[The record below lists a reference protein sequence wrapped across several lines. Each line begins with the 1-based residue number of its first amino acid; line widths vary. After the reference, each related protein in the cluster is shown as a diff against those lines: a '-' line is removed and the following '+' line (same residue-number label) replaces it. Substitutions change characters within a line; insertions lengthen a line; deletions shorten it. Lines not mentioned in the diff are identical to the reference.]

1 MDKRKNIVKHTLY
14 LVVILLIVLIPSNVI
29 IANTDDY
36 HHISL
41 NAISDECALIKEY
54 AEEFFVSTMQ
64 SMTYS
69 FFCNYI
75 EDGNV
80 VISKPFDENWK
91 NCWKQFVTSHG
102 DVVKGEIVAVNHI
115 RDAYCCDIFFFGN
128 DDEYMVF
135 RIVYDNEMIPYEM
148 YVSEYDYIND
158 GISTIRL
165 RKPQTYRGGPY
176 KILAIYDGKY
186 ESPEVLDSG
195 DSEFHFPCLFDVKLK
210 KDISDY
216 SICFYELENS
226 KYVAKMNEGFSI
238 EYDDDLLKLWNEI
251 NAETAS
257 KKEIDIPKD
266 SPTKVNNN
274 GSLSSSMDMN
284 NSNGDDTSSKIENNY
299 GKFYISPL
307 RRYSISNQKFSVFNE
322 YEIIPLENY
331 LEELVLWY
339 DSTDINVPQSL
350 SFADGEYNHLQ
361 ILRENI
367 RNNIK
372 TYETIYDAESEK
384 FKEYEN
390 AYSYFVELDYQIARM
405 MMTSE
410 IHMDLG
416 TITDDGTYTSGSE
429 TTITITDEMW
439 NDVGKAIQNA
449 IDFYFDKNGQYPKVE
464 A

>member
-1 MDKRKNIVKHTLY
+1 
-14 LVVILLIVLIPSNVI
+14 
-29 IANTDDY
+29 
-36 HHISL
+36 
-41 NAISDECALIKEY
+41 
-54 AEEFFVSTMQ
+54 
-64 SMTYS
+64 
-69 FFCNYI
+69 
-75 EDGNV
+75 
-80 VISKPFDENWK
+80 
-91 NCWKQFVTSHG
+91 
-102 DVVKGEIVAVNHI
+102 
-115 RDAYCCDIFFFGN
+115 
-128 DDEYMVF
+128 
-135 RIVYDNEMIPYEM
+135 
-148 YVSEYDYIND
+148 
-158 GISTIRL
+158 
-165 RKPQTYRGGPY
+165 
-176 KILAIYDGKY
+176 
-186 ESPEVLDSG
+186 
-195 DSEFHFPCLFDVKLK
+195 
-210 KDISDY
+210 
-216 SICFYELENS
+216 
-226 KYVAKMNEGFSI
+226 MNEGFSI

-339 DSTDINVPQSL
+339 DSTDINVPQPL